1 MATCG
6 RVVCDGPDGRA
17 RGSGGPARGSTVSFL
32 APAYLIAGLGVAGA
46 VLGLHFIVMRQPPS
60 EMLPTA
66 RFIPLRPAQA
76 RTVERRPVAV
86 MVLLGAAFAR
96 PIQRPAPGSVLRIA
110 VADRSRAIAD
120 PREVADSVRRLRPTV
135 VIAFDSA

>member
-76 RTVERRPVAV
+76 RTVERRPDDVPLLLARLAAI
-86 MVLLGAAFAR
+86 VLLGAAFAR
-96 PIQRPAPGSVLRIA
+96 PIQRPAPG
-110 VADRSRAIAD
+110 
-120 PREVADSVRRLRPTV
+120 
-135 VIAFDSA
+135 